1 MKFKVIVILVV
12 IFIIAG
18 EVVCYNDLY
27 KSTDYTHKI
36 HSEEIGEDKSEDKN
50 EEYDEKEIY
59 NLLLLGIDKE
69 ENASDSIVILSINKK
84 NKTIKLVSIMRDIYV
99 YQGENMVNK
108 INYAYHY
115 GGIQGSIDT
124 LNKIFNLDISKY
136 IKVDFEGLVSIVD
149 NLNGIE
155 VNINEAERKS
165 INITCDKYFI
175 NNSGKVRLNGEQ
187 ALAFSRIR
195 KIDSDFERTQRQRKV
210 LTQIFSKVREV
221 DSFEY
226 PKIIYKLYKISDT
239 NLSISDIMSACDM
252 AYKTEKGSIKELRI
266 PIDGTWK
273 HSSSGP
279 YHLDWDEERNKQA
292 LNDFIYK

>member
-1 MKFKVIVILVV
+1 MKFKVIVILMV
-12 IFIIAG
+12 IFVIVG
-18 EVVCYNDLY
+18 EVLCYNNLY

-36 HSEEIGEDKSEDKN
+36 HSEEIGEDKSE
-50 EEYDEKEIY
+50 EYDEKEIY
-59 NLLLLGIDKE
+59 NILLLGIDKE
-69 ENASDSIVILSINKK
+69 ENASDSIVILSINEK

-99 YQGENMVNK
+99 YQGENMANK

-115 GGIQGSIDT
+115 GGIQGSINT

-226 PKIIYKLYKISDT
+226 PKIIYQLYKISDT
-239 NLSISDIMSACDM
+239 NLSIIDIMSACDM